1 MMADILIIS
10 QRDLL
15 LHNVIHERE
24 IDRERER
31 ERVIDWTRARISRS
45 ALRQDERTFHLLH
58 TLDIE

>member
-45 ALRQDERTFHLLH
+45 ALQDERTFHLLH